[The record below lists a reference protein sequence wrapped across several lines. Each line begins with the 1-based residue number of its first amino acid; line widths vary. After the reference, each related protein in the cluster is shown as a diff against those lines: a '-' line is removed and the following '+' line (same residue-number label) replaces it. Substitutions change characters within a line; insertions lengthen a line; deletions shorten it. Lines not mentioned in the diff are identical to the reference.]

1 MSTTH
6 QTPPARPNARS
17 PIGPVKVSYII
28 NSMST
33 GGAEMG
39 LLMLLDNGFFADV
52 QLDVILLHIGD
63 ETLFKRLQQHPGVAT
78 VRVVDR
84 SAHLKP
90 ATMLKGL
97 LYLTRHLTKEKPD
110 VLIASLAQSNILA
123 LLAARVHPRLKMI
136 TFFHNSAFSKAIYEK
151 IINRLSPRI
160 DACFYDNVETFKA
173 VKSRLPERPD
183 REWYDVPLFVAQGA
197 VRKTRYGL
205 SSPIGIVSVGRL
217 NAQKNYF
224 EAILAIKQLKAEG
237 YPVHLH
243 IAGEGELREP
253 LGEFIREH
261 QLESCVTLLGFTSEW
276 SSLTEQMDIYL
287 LSSTREGLSI
297 ATLEAMSYG
306 LPVVA
311 TAVGGICEYGR
322 DGENM
327 IIAPQPTSQS
337 LAQSLRRL
345 LDSDSFRE
353 SIGQA
358 GRDTAIE
365 LYGKAAVIQQLDT
378 VKAAAFEARKP
389 AGVMAQRQA

>member
-1 MSTTH
+1 MSAAH
-6 QTPPARPNARS
+6 QTPLTRSSARTSVA
-17 PIGPVKVSYII
+17 VKVCYLI

-39 LLMLLDNGFFADV
+39 LLMLLDTGFFAKV
-52 QLDVILLHIGD
+52 RLEVILLHIGD
-63 ETLFKRLQQHPGVAT
+63 ETLYQRLQQHPGVAA
-78 VRVVDR
+78 VHVVDPG
-84 SAHLKP
+84 AHLKP

-97 LYLTRHLTKEKPD
+97 FFLTRHLAREKPD

-123 LLAARVHPRLKMI
+123 LLAARMFPRMKMI
-136 TFFHNSAFSKAIYEK
+136 TFFHNAAFSKAIYEK
-151 IINRLSPRI
+151 IVSRLSPRI

-173 VKSRLPERPD
+173 VKDRLPERRD
-183 REWYDVPLFVAQGA
+183 REWYDVPLFVAQGQ
-197 VRKTRYGL
+197 VRKTRYTTA
-205 SSPIGIVSVGRL
+205 SPVRIVSVGRL

-224 EAILAIKQLKAEG
+224 EAILAIKQLRAEG

-253 LGEFIREH
+253 LGAFIEEH
-261 QLESCVTLLGFTSEW
+261 QLANCVTLLGFTSEW
-276 SSLTEQMDIYL
+276 SSLTEQTDIYL

-327 IIAPQPTSQS
+327 VIADQPTSQC
-337 LAQSLRRL
+337 LALSLRRL
-345 LDSDSFRE
+345 LDADEFRE
-353 SIGQA
+353 AIGQA
-358 GRDTAIE
+358 GRNTAIE
-365 LYGKAAVIQQLDT
+365 LYGKEAVIQQLDC
-378 VKAAAFEARKP
+378 VKDAAFKARKP
-389 AGVMAQRQA
+389 AMSP